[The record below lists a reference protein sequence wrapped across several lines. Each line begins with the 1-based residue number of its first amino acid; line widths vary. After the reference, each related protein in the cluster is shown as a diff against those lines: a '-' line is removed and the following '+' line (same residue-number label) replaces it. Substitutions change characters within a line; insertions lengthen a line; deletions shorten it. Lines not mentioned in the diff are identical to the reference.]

1 MNLFEQVITS
11 ADQQHLTQ
19 NVQLRRLTTLVS
31 RDEVNGQT
39 DAPACF
45 TSQLGLITCE
55 VVWTPYPVWRRYN
68 PVDLT

>member
-45 TSQLGLITCE
+45 TSQLGLITLRLSGPHIRSGE
-55 VVWTPYPVWRRYN
+55 DTI
-68 PVDLT
+68 LLI